1 MIPVSHHEDMELALL
16 LFILLVGPLAV
27 WGGRDSRVDDVDR
40 RRHYQ
45 G

>member
-1 MIPVSHHEDMELALL
+1 MELALVIFL
-16 LFILLVGPLAV
+16 LAIGLLALL
-27 WGGRDSRVDDVDR
+27 WGQDSRIDDVDR

>member
-1 MIPVSHHEDMELALL
+1 MELALVIFVLVIGL
-16 LFILLVGPLAV
+16 LALL
-27 WGGRDSRVDDVDR
+27 WGQDSRIDDIER

>member
-1 MIPVSHHEDMELALL
+1 MELVLVIFLL
-16 LFILLVGPLAV
+16 VVGPLALIA
-27 WGGRDSRVDDVDR
+27 GCDSRIDDVER

>member
-1 MIPVSHHEDMELALL
+1 MELLL
-16 LFILLVGPLAV
+16 VVFLLIVGPLALIA
-27 WGGRDSRVDDVDR
+27 GRDSRIDDVER

>member
-1 MIPVSHHEDMELALL
+1 MELVLVIFLL
-16 LFILLVGPLAV
+16 VVGPLALLA
-27 WGGRDSRVDDVDR
+27 GRDSRIDDVER

>member
-1 MIPVSHHEDMELALL
+1 MELLL
-16 LFILLVGPLAV
+16 VIFLLVVGPLALIA
-27 WGGRDSRVDDVDR
+27 GRDSRIDDVER

>member
-1 MIPVSHHEDMELALL
+1 MGMELLL
-16 LFILLVGPLAV
+16 VIFLLVVGPLALIA
-27 WGGRDSRVDDVDR
+27 GRDSRIDDVER

>member
-1 MIPVSHHEDMELALL
+1 MVMELLL
-16 LFILLVGPLAV
+16 VIFVLVVGPLALIA
-27 WGGRDSRVDDVDR
+27 GRDSRIDDVER